1 MSEADDIRSIIN
13 EAIRENSAHLIKAT
27 ISATTEVLD
36 QKLLE
41 HTKGMK
47 EIIDETIASF
57 SKWQHTDFWN
67 NVNENNFK
75 HVQAIER
82 LWDKTA
88 QAIDNKRYPQ
98 AAEFCADGKLKL
110 NKRLKLLCIADREL
124 WSHYSRLPSETYMKP
139 QNNFST
145 YLVLFLFTFIFR
157 MLWFSVINCWVM
169 FRLVSLFIRP
179 ETNVNK
185 VRCHDVRS
193 SVISFL

>member
-41 HTKGMK
+41 HPKWMK
-47 EIIDETIASF
+47 EIIDEKSHHPPNGNIPTSEITSTKTT
-57 SKWQHTDFWN
+57 SNTCKLLNGSGTRQHKRSTTKDT
-67 NVNENNFK
+67 
-75 HVQAIER
+75 H
-82 LWDKTA
+82 
-88 QAIDNKRYPQ
+88 RYPQ
-98 AAEFCADGKLKL
+98 ADGKLKL

-139 QNNFST
+139 QNTFST

-157 MLWFSVINCWVM
+157 ML
-169 FRLVSLFIRP
+169 
-179 ETNVNK
+179 
-185 VRCHDVRS
+185 
-193 SVISFL
+193 